1 MLKIVLQINY
11 WKTKYKPQAQH
22 SIKCPLFSAVKCSIT
37 EKIKDHF
44 HKSSNTNDQNRH
56 MSQFSVNFTGA
67 KHCKDFLFTFFGIF
81 SITEN
86 KFSPTKEVKI
96 LVIGIWGFVELV
108 FGFTLWYI
116 QYSWDCTIGNCDKS
130 FLSGGQKPYF
140 YWQNERNK
148 VSS

>member
-44 HKSSNTNDQNRH
+44 HKSSNTDDQNRH

-67 KHCKDFLFTFFGIF
+67 KHCKVFLFTFFGVF
-81 SITEN
+81 SIIEN
-86 KFSPTKEVKI
+86 KFSPTKGSENFGHRYLRLCGTSI
-96 LVIGIWGFVELV
+96 WFYPLVYSIFMRLYNRKLWQKFFFIGGSEIVLLLTEWE
-108 FGFTLWYI
+108 
-116 QYSWDCTIGNCDKS
+116 K
-130 FLSGGQKPYF
+130 
-140 YWQNERNK
+140 
-148 VSS
+148 